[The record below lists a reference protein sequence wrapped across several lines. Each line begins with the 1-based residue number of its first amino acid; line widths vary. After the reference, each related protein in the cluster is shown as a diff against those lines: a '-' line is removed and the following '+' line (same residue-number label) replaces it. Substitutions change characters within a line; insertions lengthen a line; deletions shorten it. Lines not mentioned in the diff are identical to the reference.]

1 MFEHAAARALE
12 FGIQGVTYQLTQ
24 GVVKNIIPAIASTNA
39 LVAAA
44 CTLETLKLVTLCS
57 TGLNNYMMYVGTEGV
72 YTHTVAYEKDPA
84 CPICS
89 PGVPFTVQPSL
100 TLREVLEKLQ
110 ADPVLGQHL
119 TRPSVSYGSTNLYMR
134 GALEEET
141 SPNLDKAIAD
151 LVEGDGSI
159 LHVNDKKLVSA
170 LKVRLKFQA
179 SNGEMEV

>member
-1 MFEHAAARALE
+1 M
-12 FGIQGVTYQLTQ
+12 
-24 GVVKNIIPAIASTNA
+24 
-39 LVAAA
+39 
-44 CTLETLKLVTLCS
+44 
-57 TGLNNYMMYVGTEGV
+57 GTEGV

-100 TLREVLEKLQ
+100 TLREVRGPPAHCCAAAVSCCAIIASENGEPLLRRTVLDATFMCNAMTVQPSSWPLIPQVLEKLQ

-141 SPNLDKAIAD
+141 SPNLDK
-151 LVEGDGSI
+151 VEGLPEGC
-159 LHVNDKKLVSA
+159 
-170 LKVRLKFQA
+170 
-179 SNGEMEV
+179 